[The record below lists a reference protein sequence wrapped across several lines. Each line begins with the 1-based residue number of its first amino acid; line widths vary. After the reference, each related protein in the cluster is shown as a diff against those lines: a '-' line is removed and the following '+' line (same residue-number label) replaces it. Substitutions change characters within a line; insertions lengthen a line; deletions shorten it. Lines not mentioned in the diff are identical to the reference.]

1 MKEDTEAGD
10 EMYYTF
16 VWRSET
22 PSGFEGEIAYMKNRF
37 YLLKCAAMGPG
48 GTRWNH
54 FGRTVDEAIEKCL
67 QQTVACVLAAVYVTD
82 EELEQQLKAGHL
94 EKLPELPKDFFT
106 EKRVEEARRAR
117 SRRPIDVPLNRSIR
131 EERDRLNRATRAA
144 AGVFYVKGPGGPELV
159 VWKDGTRFPLDRH
172 EDAVKYALE
181 LSPALRKREED
192 RGRKKRLLARLRP
205 SGGGGG
211 VATATTSPDA
221 SPRPTT
227 SPDASQRPAPSPEA
241 SPLRA
246 PSPDSPPL
254 SATSPDTSQQPAVT
268 TSALELTKSSI
279 KRLEEQYA
287 QLGIKQLISTGTTVL
302 SAFHVGHDPNTEKP
316 DPTAVQIFQDSL
328 DAVWI
333 SDETDEESDDF
344 ERVKVLAE
352 FERLASFKPSPGQ
365 DSYKVKILKKQ
376 FPLVQS
382 DVLNKLAADMGFT
395 CCLRHDLAVV
405 EGIILA
411 PKALGVY
418 TFYYPGYWTKEPKD
432 REHHHWIHNLAQLAV
447 DTAVTQPVVRGAY
460 SDLISAQARQEP
472 EAARGPRRRGSVGP
486 RRGAVQSACPRR
498 ELATRLRPPPPKS
511 RRRRSAARVSAEL
524 LVIVF
529 VSYSSRRDVVDA

>member
-1 MKEDTEAGD
+1 MKEDAENGD
-10 EMYYTF
+10 EIYYTF
-16 VWRSET
+16 ARRSQF
-22 PSGFEGEIAYMKNRF
+22 PSGFEGEVPYMKNRF
-37 YLLKCAAMGPG
+37 YLLLCAAYGPG
-48 GTRWNH
+48 GTLWLH

-67 QQTVACVLAAVYVTD
+67 QQTVACVLAAINVTD
-82 EELEQQLKAGHL
+82 DELEQQLKAGHL
-94 EKLPELPKDFFT
+94 EKLPELRKDFFT
-106 EKRVEEARRAR
+106 KKRVEEARRAR
-117 SRRPIDVPLNRSIR
+117 LRRPTDVPRHRSIK
-131 EERDRLNRATRAA
+131 EEVDRLNRATRAA
-144 AGVFYVKGPGGPELV
+144 AGVMYVKSKKPGGGVELV
-159 VWKDGTRFPLDRH
+159 VRKDGARFSMDRH
-172 EDAVKYALE
+172 DEAVEYALE
-181 LSPALRKREED
+181 RSPTIRKREED
-192 RGRKKRLLARLRP
+192 RGRKERLLALSRP

-352 FERLASFKPSPGQ
+352 FERLASLKPSPDQ
-365 DSYKVKILKKQ
+365 DSFKVKILKKQ

-418 TFYYPGYWTKEPKD
+418 TFYYPGYWTKEPER
-432 REHHHWIHNLAQLAV
+432 REHHHWIHNLAQLTV
-447 DTAVTQPVVRGAY
+447 DTAVKRPFSMRANSSST
-460 SDLISAQARQEP
+460 SAR
-472 EAARGPRRRGSVGP
+472 
-486 RRGAVQSACPRR
+486 
-498 ELATRLRPPPPKS
+498 S
-511 RRRRSAARVSAEL
+511 RRARPAPNATA
-524 LVIVF
+524 IPP
-529 VSYSSRRDVVDA
+529 RA

>member
-1 MKEDTEAGD
+1 MRHRVDGVRHLISRILHRRRWVTNQDAEDDDEYYNTFAWESGQVSAFHEDWDKIPDMKD
-10 EMYYTF
+10 
-16 VWRSET
+16 
-22 PSGFEGEIAYMKNRF
+22 RF
-37 YLLKCAAMGPG
+37 YLLLCAAPGPG
-48 GTRWNH
+48 QTFWTHYGKTPEE
-54 FGRTVDEAIEKCL
+54 VLEKCL
-67 QQTVACVLAAVYVTD
+67 RQTVACVLAAVN
-82 EELEQQLKAGHL
+82 EEYEEWKRQLKAGRL
-94 EKLPELPKDFFT
+94 EKLLDLPKDFFT
-106 EKRVEEARRAR
+106 DGRVEDALRAR
-117 SRRPIDVPLNRSIR
+117 ERLPFDVPRGRNIR
-131 EERDRLNRATRAA
+131 DGDRLLRASRAS
-144 AGVFYVKGPGGPELV
+144 AGVFYVDHGGKIELV
-159 VWKDGTRFPLDRH
+159 VRKDGKRFPLDRH
-172 EDAVKYALE
+172 KEALAYALK
-181 LSPALRKREED
+181 LSPTLRKWEED
-192 RGRKKRLLARLRP
+192 RGRKKRLLALLKP

-211 VATATTSPDA
+211 VATATTGPDA

-279 KRLEEQYA
+279 KRLEKQYA
-287 QLGIKQLISTGTTVL
+287 QLGIEQLISTGTTVL

-316 DPTAVQIFQDSL
+316 DPAAVKIFQDAL

-352 FERLASFKPSPGQ
+352 FERLASLKASPGQ

-376 FPLVQS
+376 FPLAQS
-382 DVLNKLAADMGFT
+382 DVLNKLAAGMGFT

-418 TFYYPGYWTKEPKD
+418 TFYYPGYWTKEPER

-447 DTAVTQPVVRGAY
+447 DTAVKRRTLLNEGQLFFDKCAVAKDEARAQRDRDPATGLASPHPAY
-460 SDLISAQARQEP
+460 AGRRQSLVEESESDE
-472 EAARGPRRRGSVGP
+472 
-486 RRGAVQSACPRR
+486 
-498 ELATRLRPPPPKS
+498 
-511 RRRRSAARVSAEL
+511 
-524 LVIVF
+524 
-529 VSYSSRRDVVDA
+529 SSL

>member
-1 MKEDTEAGD
+1 
-10 EMYYTF
+10 
-16 VWRSET
+16 
-22 PSGFEGEIAYMKNRF
+22 
-37 YLLKCAAMGPG
+37 MG
-48 GTRWNH
+48 H
-54 FGRTVDEAIEKCL
+54 V
-67 QQTVACVLAAVYVTD
+67 
-82 EELEQQLKAGHL
+82 

-106 EKRVEEARRAR
+106 EKRVEDARRAR
-117 SRRPIDVPLNRSIR
+117 SRRPTDVQRHRRIT
-131 EERDRLNRATRAA
+131 EERDRLNSATRAA
-144 AGVFYVKGPGGPELV
+144 AGVIYVKKPGGGVELV
-159 VWKDGTRFPLDRH
+159 VRKDGARFSMDRH
-172 EDAVKYALE
+172 DEAVEYALE
-181 LSPALRKREED
+181 RSPTIRKREED
-192 RGRKKRLLARLRP
+192 RGRKERLLALLRP

-211 VATATTSPDA
+211 VATA
-221 SPRPTT
+221 TT

-279 KRLEEQYA
+279 KRLENQYA

-333 SDETDEESDDF
+333 SDATDEESDDF

-352 FERLASFKPSPGQ
+352 FERLASFKPSPDQ
-365 DSYKVKILKKQ
+365 DSFKVKILKKQ

-432 REHHHWIHNLAQLAV
+432 REHHHWIHNLAQLTV
-447 DTAVTQPVVRGAY
+447 DTAVKRRTLLNEGQLFFDKCAVAESEARAQRDRDPATGLASPHPAY
-460 SDLISAQARQEP
+460 AGRRQSLVEESESGGSMETSD
-472 EAARGPRRRGSVGP
+472 
-486 RRGAVQSACPRR
+486 
-498 ELATRLRPPPPKS
+498 
-511 RRRRSAARVSAEL
+511 
-524 LVIVF
+524 
-529 VSYSSRRDVVDA
+529 